1 MDEVQSKLDELK
13 TQMPDEV
20 YRQLCAATKRA
31 CDADE
36 TVMCEV
42 TYNKLVV
49 TIEDDKLFTTDKK
62 HTTIMPAVEWEST
75 MSTMMWESMG
85 ATYPSYLAL
94 RAFESNTIH
103 MQDGHLLLKEGDEMK
118 EERDHEFKL
127 YRIVKLNLV
136 VYKRARTL

>member
-1 MDEVQSKLDELK
+1 MDAVQDKLDELK
-13 TQMPDEV
+13 EKMPDEV

-49 TIEDDKLFTTDKK
+49 TIEDDKLFTIDKK
-62 HTTIMPAVEWEST
+62 YTTVMPTAEWDST
-75 MSTMMWESMG
+75 HYTKY
-85 ATYPSYLAL
+85 YPTLAL

-103 MQDGHLLLKEGDEMK
+103 VKDGHLLLKEGDEMK

-127 YRIVKLNLV
+127 YRIIKLDLV
-136 VYKRARTL
+136 VYKRARTA